1 MMQYSMIMN
10 TIETLMKTALFRDL
24 AEESLARLSE
34 GSRRLEIARG
44 EHLFFEGDEGRD
56 LFVLA
61 EGGVRLY
68 KLSADGQETTVK
80 LVNPFEAFAEFAL
93 FGGGGYP
100 VSAIAVKYSV
110 VHAFPGSTFQA
121 LLEDR
126 AFRREFIST
135 LIGRLR
141 YLSQRIHYITA
152 YDVEQRFFRFLYE
165 QCGPVEK
172 CKVEMPKKEIAATIG
187 TIPETLS
194 RLILRLRD
202 RGDIEWKGSTITL
215 REGFWREQGM
225 LSGDRLSAD

>member
-24 AEESLARLSE
+24 GEESMARLSE

-61 EGGVRLY
+61 EGGIRLF

-93 FGGGGYP
+93 FDGGDYP
-100 VSAIAVKYSV
+100 VSAVAVKYSV
-110 VHAFPGSTFQA
+110 VYAFSGSIFQA

-126 AFRREFIST
+126 AFRREFTST

-141 YLSQRIHYITA
+141 YLSQRIHYLTA

-165 QCGPVEK
+165 QYGAVET
-172 CKVEMPKKEIAATIG
+172 CTVQMPKKEIAAAIG

-202 RGDIEWKGSTITL
+202 RGDIEWKGSLITL
-215 REGFWREQGM
+215 RKGLWKEQGIAP
-225 LSGDRLSAD
+225 GDGDG

>member
-1 MMQYSMIMN
+1 MN
-10 TIETLMKTALFRDL
+10 AIETLMKSALFRDL
-24 AEESLARLSE
+24 GEKSLARLSE
-34 GSRRLEIARG
+34 GSRRLEVARG

-80 LVNPFEAFAEFAL
+80 LINPIEAFAEFVP
-93 FGGGGYP
+93 FSGGGYP

-110 VHAFPGSTFQA
+110 VYAFSGSTFQA
-121 LLEDR
+121 LLDEGG
-126 AFRREFIST
+126 FRREFIST

-141 YLSQRIHYITA
+141 YLTHRIHYLTA

-172 CKVEMPKKEIAATIG
+172 CRVEMPKKEIAATIG

-215 REGFWREQGM
+215 REGFWEDM
-225 LSGDRLSAD
+225 EENPGDGPDR

>member
-1 MMQYSMIMN
+1 MN
-10 TIETLMKTALFRDL
+10 TIETLMKSALFRDL
-24 AEESLARLSE
+24 GEESLARLSE

-56 LFVLA
+56 LFILA

-80 LVNPFEAFAEFAL
+80 LVNPIEAFAEIAP

-100 VSAIAVKYSV
+100 VSAVAVKYSV
-110 VHAFPGSTFQA
+110 VYAFSGSTLQA

-126 AFRREFIST
+126 AFCREFIST
-135 LIGRLR
+135 LIGKLR
-141 YLSQRIHYITA
+141 YLSQRIHYLTA
-152 YDVEQRFFRFLYE
+152 YDVEQRFYRFLYE

-172 CKVEMPKKEIAATIG
+172 CKVEIPKKEIAAAIG

-215 REGFWREQGM
+215 REGFWEDM
-225 LSGDRLSAD
+225 EENPGDGPDR